1 MKLHDFFYP
10 WQGFH
15 KWKRNVNHIW
25 QVLLYARRSFYKIEV
40 NSPLNM
46 EAASLYEKNPEEF
59 KARARSCVMDWKE
72 ALYSVREHP
81 DPSYL
86 IFSPYQPELHS
97 PVREQMK
104 RGVEEEQQEGGGAGS
119 RAGKSYVATGSL
131 TIFSENIPPEAKS
144 EGPRSMPK

>member
-1 MKLHDFFYP
+1 MIHYS
-10 WQGFH
+10 QGFH

-40 NSPLNM
+40 NNPLNM
-46 EAASLYEKNPEEF
+46 EAASLYEKDQEEF
-59 KARARSCVMDWKE
+59 RARARSCVMDWKE

-86 IFSPYQPELHS
+86 IFSPYEAELHA

-104 RGVEEEQQEGGGAGS
+104 RGAEEIEEQQGAGA
-119 RAGKSYVATGSL
+119 RTGKSYVATGSL
-131 TIFSENIPPEAKS
+131 TIFSENILPGAKS